1 MNETMLKT
9 EPSGFERFS
18 HLEDKIFRLV
28 EEFKTVRRENETLRA
43 ENQNMKE
50 EIGQLRGSES
60 KAKQDLVQFQ
70 SEREELKDRVEKA
83 LKLIATLEA
92 GDDGAGENA

>member
-1 MNETMLKT
+1 MKEAMLKT

-28 EEFKTVRRENETLRA
+28 EEFKTVRRENESLRA
-43 ENQNMKE
+43 ENKNLKKE
-50 EIGQLRGSES
+50 AGELRSNEN
-60 KAKQDLVQFQ
+60 KAKEDLVQFQ
-70 SEREELKDRVEKA
+70 TEREQLKERVGKA

-92 GDDGAGENA
+92 GDNQ

>member
-28 EEFKTVRRENETLRA
+28 EEFKTVL
-43 ENQNMKE
+43 KE

-92 GDDGAGENA
+92 GDDGSDENA